1 MDNYT
6 FNIKR
11 SILIPFSGVVNALL
25 VFRPEHF
32 ALSYTMQPNPKEEYM
47 VVSLNIVD
55 KSTGNEVYKLASF
68 TITERGFPT
77 GVILNAAVIEKWL
90 NDNAALN
97 LTKKTKEM
105 ALVDKQGDEYA
116 LIAAQKQVPA
126 ELTAEIAA
134 LQEEVNQLT
143 ASIEA
148 LGPQP
153 EPNELYFNKYS
164 DVVGY
169 FDNRGAITSEGI
181 AWARNIPFLGLTLG
195 DYLV

>member
-11 SILIPFSGVVNALL
+11 SILIPFSGVVNAIL

-55 KSTGNEVYKLASF
+55 KTSGNEVYKLASF

-77 GVILNAAVIEKWL
+77 GVILNAAAIEKWL
-90 NDNAALN
+90 NDNATLG
-97 LTKKTKEM
+97 LTKKAKEM
-105 ALVDKQGDEYA
+105 ELIEKEGEEYA
-116 LIAAQKQVPA
+116 LIADKQDVPA
-126 ELTAEIAA
+126 ELTAAIEA
-134 LQEEVNQLT
+134 LRLEVTALT
-143 ASIEA
+143 ADIEA

-169 FDNRGAITSEGI
+169 FDNRGAITAEGI

-195 DYLV
+195 DYLA